1 MLRII
6 LLMLMGLF
14 AINSSSAAS
23 TNTIENKTQTKFDKI
38 IYSYVSVFRGFPK
51 PAQTIMLS
59 YDKKVIFTKKHQTHC
74 ESIDMYESVVDDN
87 IFAKILNLY
96 RKIDIKN
103 VPAKDYKPP
112 VCGYQNASFSFY
124 SNGIFDGWVSTQRHE
139 YNENLRKLN
148 LIFSKLIEEL
158 DFKPFQTNK
167 TMEQQRRGFN
177 NFERIEEQYTATQ
190 ETTNVNKKGFQNPAS
205 FLLWYYLIT
214 AEEITDA
221 SFSPRMLYKFR
232 CPARR
237 VCNSSRMQLQP
248 VKENMNINSKW
259 QVVKRGETDGRYFR
273 FTAES
278 GESVTLDI
286 GVNFFTH
293 TVKHEYEKWILEE

>member
-1 MLRII
+1 
-6 LLMLMGLF
+6 MLMGVF
-14 AINSSSAAS
+14 TINFSSSSS
-23 TNTIENKTQTKFDKI
+23 TNTIENKAQAKFDKI
-38 IYSYVSVFRGFPK
+38 IYSYVSLFRGFPK
-51 PAQTIMLS
+51 PAQTVMLS
-59 YDKKVIFTKKHQTHC
+59 YDKKVIFTKKYQVSCKT
-74 ESIDMYESVVDDN
+74 IDIYESVVDDN
-87 IFAKILNLY
+87 TFAKILNLY

-124 SNGIFDGWVSTQRHE
+124 SNGIFDGWVSTQTHE

-148 LIFSKLIEEL
+148 LIFTKFSEEL

-167 TMEQQRRGFN
+167 TMEQQINGFS
-177 NFERIEEQYTATQ
+177 NFEKIEEQYIATQ
-190 ETTNVNKKGFQNPAS
+190 ETTNVNTKGFQNPAS

-237 VCNSSRMQLQP
+237 ICNNRRTHPQP
-248 VKENMNINSKW
+248 VKENMNINGKW

-278 GESVTLDI
+278 GESVILDI

-293 TVKHEYEKWILEE
+293 TVKHDYEKWILEN